1 MDSRKILQDKEEIK
15 ETLGRSPNN
24 ADAYVLTYAY
34 PVMKTQFNATGL
46 QQGRVI
52 TGYAPYS

>member
-1 MDSRKILQDKEEIK
+1 
-15 ETLGRSPNN
+15 LGRSPNN

-34 PVMKTQFNATGL
+34 PMMKKQFNTTGL

-52 TGYAPYS
+52 TVYAPYF